1 MVDVEFNYQQNMTI
15 IQGNLNDSFE
25 TIIKKYIIKSNLD
38 INNLYFISN
47 GKIINKNDKL
57 ENIMSESNKMNK
69 KLKYY

>member
-69 KLKYY
+69 KFQY